1 MTSPMDEA
9 LRRTNKAV
17 ERYEVPNQKIGI
29 AAESLE
35 RMPAELRR
43 DTEVYAM
50 ADAISELATA
60 HRGRHDDCVT
70 CTSLENAL
78 AVAMASVRAE
88 ADVALRA
95 MAGE

>member
-9 LRRTNKAV
+9 LRRTNEAV
-17 ERYEVPNQKIGI
+17 ERYDVPNKKIGI

-35 RMPAELRR
+35 RMPAELRH

-50 ADAISELATA
+50 ADAISELAAA
-60 HRGRHDDCVT
+60 HRGRHEGCVT

-88 ADVALRA
+88 TDIALRA
-95 MAGE
+95 MISE